1 MWAIKTTD
9 TFDAWLNAQN
19 DTDRARVLA
28 VILVLRQKGPALP
41 RPWADTV
48 KGSQYSNMK
57 ELRVQSGGDPIRA
70 FFAFDPRRCAI
81 LLCAGNKVGR
91 EKRFYDEMIPLA
103 DREFASY
110 LKTLTQEEQIEWVEH

>member
-1 MWAIKTTD
+1 MWSIKTTD
-9 TFDAWLNAQN
+9 TFDAWLSTQN
-19 DTDRARVLA
+19 DTDRARIHATLMVLA
-28 VILVLRQKGPALP
+28 LKGPHLP

-57 ELRVQSGGDPIRA
+57 ELRVQSHGEPFRA
-70 FFAFDPRRCAI
+70 FYAFDFRRCAI
-81 LLCAGNKVGR
+81 LLCAGNKTGR

-110 LKTLTQEEQIEWVEH
+110 LKTLTEKEQIEWVEH